1 MTVPWFGGNGSL
13 SSTFDEFHSSH
24 RKAIS
29 MKDAVQVLYPQKRSI
44 VLSASG
50 TGTRSRFSS
59 LLLEHGEKHVQDWAV
74 IAYSC
79 PVKTSTS
86 SSTASST
93 PRSSQPTQGTTWL
106 AQAPSALSPK
116 SIKRRNNKVAAN
128 HPQTTTKES
137 HPTVHMT
144 KWEARLHL
152 CSKSIL
158 LEPNDFSR
166 GIVRIPFSR
175 MPEPPT
181 EYPNKSE
188 LSQMSLTGQSFSDFG
203 VEFRSTRHWVMRE
216 NGSIGP
222 YESVPVST
230 QFRLTF
236 LHSSPSTLIELCHKL
251 FPLLQSKNH
260 QALED
265 LLQPMYDR
273 PFDFSTNLRDMRE
286 RTLLSNSTLKCQ
298 WMQPL
303 QNQPGCLVLTQ
314 ERLYFQPASGLLGA
328 EFPTCQ
334 TWLIHSQLVATA
346 RRYKGL
352 EDSAL
357 ELYWKD
363 GTSTLFGFERKHDRE
378 QLLHLLPAHVP
389 CHTDREF
396 LLQAFQAWQ
405 TKTITNLDYLLLLN
419 SVAGRSFQDL
429 SRYPVVPWVI
439 QDYESPKLDLNNPA
453 TFRDLSKPIG
463 ALNPERLEYFRQ
475 RYESMHDAVDFP
487 FMYGTHYSAAGYVLY
502 YLVRSM
508 PEHMLC
514 LQNGKIYMD
523 CMTTKIFFK

>member
-1 MTVPWFGGNGSL
+1 MTLSWFGGNGGPASG
-13 SSTFDEFHSSH
+13 FEEFHNSN
-24 RKAIS
+24 RKIVS
-29 MKDAVQVLYPQKRSI
+29 MKEAVQVLYPQKRSI
-44 VLSASG
+44 VVSG
-50 TGTRSRFSS
+50 SGAGTRSRFSA

-74 IAYSC
+74 IAYSS
-79 PVKTSTS
+79 PWKTSTLTNTS
-86 SSTASST
+86 HST
-93 PRSSQPTQGTTWL
+93 PRTSKQSQGTMWAAHATP
-106 AQAPSALSPK
+106 ATPPTK
-116 SIKRRNNKVAAN
+116 SKRRNNKVAAN
-128 HPQTTTKES
+128 HPQTTKES
-137 HPTVHMT
+137 HPTVHMH
-144 KWEARLHL
+144 KWEGRLHL
-152 CSKSIL
+152 CSKSLL

-175 MPEPPT
+175 MSDPPT

-188 LSQMSLTGQSFSDFG
+188 LSKMTLTGQSFSDFG
-203 VEFRSTRHWVMRE
+203 VEFQSTRHWVMRE

-222 YESVPVST
+222 YESVPIST

-236 LHSSPSTLIELCHKL
+236 LHSSPSTLIDLSQQL
-251 FPLLQSKNH
+251 FHLLNSKNY

-273 PFDFSTNLRDMRE
+273 PFDFSANLRDVRE
-286 RTLLSNSTLKCQ
+286 RPLLPNSTLKCQ

-303 QNQPGCLVLTQ
+303 QTQPGCLVVSQ
-314 ERLYFQPASGLLGA
+314 ERLYFQPASGVLGV
-328 EFPTCQ
+328 EFATCQ
-334 TWLIHSQLVATA
+334 SWLLHSQLVATA

-363 GTSTLFGFERKHDRE
+363 GTSTLFGLERKHDRE
-378 QLLHLLPAHVP
+378 QVLRLMPSHVP

-405 TKTITNLDYLLLLN
+405 SKNITNLDYLLLLN

-439 QDYESPKLDLNNPA
+439 QDYESQKLDLNNPA
-453 TFRDLSKPIG
+453 TFRDLTKPIG
-463 ALNPERLEYFRQ
+463 ALNPGRLEYFRQ
-475 RYESMHDAVDFP
+475 RYASMHDAVDFP
-487 FMYGTHYSAAGYVLY
+487 FFYGTHYSAAGYVLY

-514 LQNGKIYMD
+514 LQNGKADTMD
-523 CMTTKIFFK
+523 Q